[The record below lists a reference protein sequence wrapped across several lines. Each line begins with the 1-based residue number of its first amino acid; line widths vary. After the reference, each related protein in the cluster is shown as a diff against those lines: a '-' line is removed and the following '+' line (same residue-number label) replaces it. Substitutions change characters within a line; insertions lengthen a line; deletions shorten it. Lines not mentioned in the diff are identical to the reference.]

1 MSLVFFSGAIGSRL
15 SADAAS
21 IRTIAG
27 DVLALIV
34 QNLSTAIV
42 GIVIAMVA
50 NWKLACIVVCF
61 VPCVF
66 AQSYA
71 QARFM
76 RGFSADAKVYHL
88 IVLFTSFISLCS
100 LFMKLVMLPAESL

>member
-1 MSLVFFSGAIGSRL
+1 
-15 SADAAS
+15 
-21 IRTIAG
+21 
-27 DVLALIV
+27 LIV

-100 LFMKLVMLPAESL
+100 LFYETCDVACRKSMKKQAPLLVMPSVISELSLRSV